1 MKRFLCLIL
10 AVFFLC
16 SQALAASNGGEIVY
30 ITRTGECYHMGNCGY
45 LRKSKIEI
53 TLSDAVSRGYRPCS
67 RCNPPRLVEYTPTP
81 TPRPTATPTPRLVTT
96 QTTPTP
102 KPNKQ
107 LVTTQATPTPE
118 LRAIATPT
126 PIPTQA
132 PKLTEKAKTPGK
144 PKGEKIEN
152 TVFAIVILGG
162 ILIPLAEACFQEAA
176 EVKRKR
182 K

>member
-16 SQALAASNGGEIVY
+16 SPALAASNGGETVY

-67 RCNPPRLVEYTPTP
+67 RCHPPRLVEYTPTP
-81 TPRPTATPTPRLVTT
+81 TPKPTATPTPKPMA
-96 QTTPTP
+96 TPTP
-102 KPNKQ
+102 KPK
-107 LVTTQATPTPE
+107 LTAKAETPE
-118 LRAIATPT
+118 
-126 PIPTQA
+126 
-132 PKLTEKAKTPGK
+132 KTK
-144 PKGEKIEN
+144 EDKIWD
-152 TVFAIVILGG
+152 TVFIVMVLGG
-162 ILIPLAEACFQEAA
+162 ILIPLIEACFQEAA
-176 EVKRKR
+176 EVKRNK

>member
-16 SQALAASNGGEIVY
+16 SPAFAASNGGETVY

-67 RCNPPRLVEYTPTP
+67 RCHPPRLVEYTPTP

-102 KPNKQ
+102 
-107 LVTTQATPTPE
+107 E
-118 LRAIATPT
+118 LRAIATTT

-132 PKLTEKAKTPGK
+132 PKLTAKVEMSEK
-144 PKGEKIEN
+144 PKGGKIEN
-152 TVFAIVILGG
+152 TIFTIVILGG
-162 ILIPLAEACFQEAA
+162 ILIPLIEACFQEAA
-176 EVKRKR
+176 EVKRK
-182 K
+182 KK